1 MYIARLA
8 SWNAFQALS
17 SAFSVS
23 SPAFIR
29 AQAKEEAEAQI
40 AEAKQIRE
48 DADTYAADKR
58 KEADETAAEIVDKAS
73 REAAAQIEERRKAAQ
88 TELDGL
94 HKRIGELQSREADIT
109 QRVSELRSMFA
120 NAFAGFGFGVDNQH
134 STDSMSVVNAFVE
147 SDNKADGDQ
156 DDDVLIESTEEPAQP
171 AATPTVPPLDAPAAA
186 EQGTAEQD
194 ADAQDDGHDQA
205 AETEVIAVAQE
216 NDRSMVSEGAPV
228 FDQRDNQ
235 VVDDE
240 DGAINDDTQ
249 LSHDQ

>member
-1 MYIARLA
+1 MSQVNAEVEQIRADIAA
-8 SWNAFQALS
+8 QQDEATQK
-17 SAFSVS
+17 VS
-23 SPAFIR
+23 ELLGHLEERR

-58 KEADETAAEIVDKAS
+58 KEADKTAAEIVDKAS

-120 NAFAGFGFGVDNQH
+120 NAFAGFGFGMDNQH

-147 SDNKADGDQ
+147 SDNKADGEQ

-171 AATPTVPPLDAPAAA
+171 AATPTVPPLDAPAA
-186 EQGTAEQD
+186 
-194 ADAQDDGHDQA
+194 DAQEGDHDQA

-249 LSHDQ
+249 LSSDQ